1 MDVKEVPRG
10 VASDAAKF
18 GGQEHQFVNFLDKK
32 SVPFWLGTVWDD
44 CHTRILERFSL
55 VAKADSKAIF
65 FGGGVVESTAT
76 EFAAAWSGPFSVEG
90 GGGPFSVEGSGGGAT
105 RLVTFVGGGIF
116 QRKTDKILQGQ
127 IN

>member
-1 MDVKEVPRG
+1 ML
-10 VASDAAKF
+10 
-18 GGQEHQFVNFLDKK
+18 QN
-32 SVPFWLGTVWDD
+32 
-44 CHTRILERFSL
+44 L
-55 VAKADSKAIF
+55 VARNTSLSIF
-65 FGGGVVESTAT
+65 STRSLCLSGWARSGMIATPEFWNGFLWLRRRTAKRSSLGGGVVESTAT